1 MKSMKNYFD
10 NNATT
15 RVDDEVF
22 DEMVPYFKE
31 YFGNASSIYRLG
43 QISKNKIE
51 STREKISDIL
61 NVKSNEIY
69 FTSGGS
75 EANNTALKGIMGV
88 NISKGKHLITS
99 SIEHPSILN
108 TCKELEK
115 EGFEVTYLSV
125 DDKGII
131 NLEELEKSIRK
142 DTVLVSIMFA
152 NNEIGTIEPIKEIG
166 NICKEKGVIFHTDAV
181 QAIGNIKVDIQDL
194 NIDALSLSSH
204 KFYGPKG
211 IGVLYV
217 KNGIKFNP
225 LMYGGHQERNKRA
238 GTENVPNIIG
248 MGKSLEKIY
257 FNLEEKN
264 NYVKNLRDYFEN
276 NIKDLSNIK
285 VNGDINNRLSG
296 TSNITIKDISA
307 DTIVIGLDMRGISI
321 SSGSACTSGSIEPSH
336 VLKAIGLSDED
347 SKSTVR
353 VSFGKYNTKEEV
365 DYLVKSLK
373 EVIGS
378 VK

>member
-1 MKSMKNYFD
+1 MKNYFD

-15 RVDDEVF
+15 RLDDEVF

-51 STREKISDIL
+51 STREKISNIL
-61 NVKSNEIY
+61 NIKPNEIY

-75 EANNTALKGIMGV
+75 EANNTALKGIV
-88 NISKGKHLITS
+88 EANISKGKHLITS

-108 TCKELEK
+108 ACKKLE
-115 EGFEVTYLSV
+115 EDGFEVTYLSV

-142 DTVLVSIMFA
+142 DTILVSIMFA

-225 LMYGGHQERNKRA
+225 LIYGGHQERDKRA

-248 MGKSLEKIY
+248 MGKALEKIY

-264 NYVKNLRDYFEN
+264 NYIKNLRDYFED

-285 VNGDINNRLSG
+285 LNGDINNRLSG
-296 TSNITIKDISA
+296 TSNITIKGISA

-321 SSGSACTSGSIEPSH
+321 SSGSACTSGSIESSH